1 MFGGFS
7 AAPLSNPKRGA
18 TMTTEK
24 QAPPALVWQGAERP
38 RLAPGE
44 YTARCMGYQGPQWV
58 REWGRWGMRL
68 QFTLDPDEQQV
79 SIFYSFGENRDTP
92 KIGTRSKYY
101 KDWVRVNG
109 GSPKHSQEMSPAV
122 FVNPEIG
129 YTVHVG
135 DAVKDSEGAVKDD
148 ALVYS
153 RIDRIL
159 EVKRPSAQADKQV
172 IWQAGSP
179 F

>member
-1 MFGGFS
+1 
-7 AAPLSNPKRGA
+7 
-18 TMTTEK
+18 
-24 QAPPALVWQGAERP
+24 
-38 RLAPGE
+38 
-44 YTARCMGYQGPQWV
+44 
-58 REWGRWGMRL
+58 MRL

-79 SIFYSFGENRDTP
+79 SIFYSFGENKDSP
-92 KIGTRSKYY
+92 KIGTRSKYF

-109 GSPKHSQEMSPAV
+109 GPPKHGQKMTPESFLNPDMS
-122 FVNPEIG
+122 F
-129 YTVHVG
+129 TVRVS
-135 DAVKDSEGAVKDD
+135 DSEKDGEGKVKDD

-159 EVKRPSAQADKQV
+159 EVKRASTQVDMQA